1 MRRKEEMK
9 HKSASYLAAIG
20 LLMVLFALLIFG
32 SQRVSITTD
41 EMAYVAEGYAL
52 LAQGKEALWAASTN
66 MSPPLLNVIEAS
78 LVYMADPNLSVRQ
91 MAGWGVW
98 WRSFVADFA
107 FQVFRVERA
116 EIGWYRFDPPL
127 APSKYTPPASKIV
140 QSEMAARIPIM
151 LLTVLLGAIVF
162 RWGKDIWGPT
172 AGLLA
177 LFVLTFDPTLLAHG
191 RLSTTDVGLT
201 TFGTAAL
208 YMAWRWTARPSW
220 RRALG
225 TGALLGATLLVKS
238 SGVLWTTAA
247 GLVLIGNMACR
258 RDREEISRFL
268 IQGAAAAGLSL
279 LLIWACYGFTWGPV
293 KGLPISLPAPAYW
306 EAFQAQALRSSHWVF
321 ALGIRKLGHWWWYQ
335 PLAFL
340 IKNPLP
346 FLLSLVVGAIS
357 LSSRPFAPRQAFTLA
372 VFPILYAGASLKWG
386 VNIGYRYLLP
396 IHPLLYLLIAGGLSH
411 LIENKAHWQRW
422 LVGALLIWQAVE
434 TVSTYPNEIAYFN
447 QLVGGPRGGYR
458 YLSDSNVE
466 WGQSSH
472 VLYEYAREH
481 PDVQIKRPAYKLL
494 PSPGRYLVNATQLQ
508 GMNIDDPFAYEWFR
522 HREPVG
528 RVSDTLLLYDVPP
541 RELAWFAQCDIPAIP
556 LDEAAVLAGIG
567 PMNWREVEFDCRQ
580 AWLYPFGG
588 AQSGIYAL
596 HHDLTR
602 ERGMSLPS
610 LLRQPPALVDSFIG
624 RHLNRASLSFEHEI
638 SDAQS
643 PAFLLYDMPAAAP
656 VPPRTLAYPTV
667 AETAP
672 ASLSNSRPVSA
683 PLTLG
688 PLVFL
693 GATAYRDGDSL
704 DVETWW
710 QATSEPITRPLSIMA
725 HLLTAQGATLQVR
738 DGLGVSPQALQA
750 GDIVVQ
756 RHRFSRPPQGTAL
769 WLRTGAY
776 WLDTSKRLPITNA
789 PEADAIFIKLIQ

>member
-1 MRRKEEMK
+1 MK

-20 LLMVLFALLIFG
+20 LLLILFGLLTFG

-41 EMAYVAEGYAL
+41 EMAHVAAGYAI
-52 LAQGKEALWAASTN
+52 LAQGKEAHWVAPLHIT
-66 MSPPLLNVIEAS
+66 PPLLNIIEAS
-78 LVYMADPNLSVRQ
+78 LVYLTHPNLSLRQ
-91 MAGWGVW
+91 MSGWGIW

-127 APSKYTPPASKIV
+127 TAAKYTPPTFQPA
-140 QSEMAARIPIM
+140 QSEMIARIPIM

-162 RWGKDIWGPT
+162 RWGKDLWGPT

-191 RLSTTDVGLT
+191 RLSTTDAGLV
-201 TFGTAAL
+201 TFGTATL
-208 YMAWRWTARPSW
+208 YVAWRWTARPSW
-220 RRALG
+220 RWALA
-225 TGALLGATLLVKS
+225 TSTLLGATMLAKS
-238 SGVLWTTAA
+238 SGVLWAA
-247 GLVLIGNMACR
+247 AVGLMLIGNMACR

-268 IQGAAAAGLSL
+268 IQSAVAAGLSL
-279 LLIWACYGFTWGPV
+279 LLIWACYSFTWGPV

-306 EAFQAQALRSSHWVF
+306 EAFWAQALRDSHWVF
-321 ALGIRKLGHWWWYQ
+321 ALGMRKLGHWWWYQ

-346 FLLSLVVGAIS
+346 FLLSLVTSAITWF
-357 LSSRPFAPRQAFTLA
+357 SRPLAPRQAFTLA
-372 VFPILYAGASLKWG
+372 LFPVMYVGVSLKWG

-396 IHPLLYLLIAGGLSH
+396 VHPFLYLLIAGGLCY
-411 LIENKAHWQRW
+411 LIGSKVRWQRW
-422 LVGALLIWQAVE
+422 LVGALLIWQAIEVAS
-434 TVSTYPNEIAYFN
+434 VFPNEIDYFN
-447 QLVGGPRGGYR
+447 QLVGGPQGGYR

-472 VLYEYAREH
+472 ILYEYIRQH
-481 PDVQIKRPAYKLL
+481 PNVQIKRPTSQWL
-494 PSPGRYLVNATQLQ
+494 PPPGRYLVNATQLQ
-508 GMNIDDPFAYEWFR
+508 GMNIDAPFAYEWFR
-522 HREPVG
+522 HRKPVE
-528 RVSDTLLLYDVPP
+528 RVGDTLLLYDVPP
-541 RELAWFAQCDIPAIP
+541 SQATWLAQCDSPAPP
-556 LDEAAVLAGIG
+556 LDEVAVNNGLGQV
-567 PMNWREVEFDCRQ
+567 NWRQVEFDCRQ

-588 AQSGIYAL
+588 MQSGIYAL
-596 HHDLTR
+596 DHDLTR
-602 ERGMSLPS
+602 ERGLSLPS
-610 LLRQPPALVDSFIG
+610 MLRLPPAPVDSFIG

-656 VPPRTLAYPTV
+656 VPPFTLAYPAV

-672 ASLSNSRPVSA
+672 ASLANSRPVST
-683 PLTLG
+683 PLALS

-693 GATAYRDGDSL
+693 GASAYTEGDSL

-725 HLLTAQGATLQVR
+725 HLLTAQGATLQVQ
-738 DGLGVSPQALQA
+738 DGLGVSPDALQP
-750 GDIVVQ
+750 GDVLVQ
-756 RHRFSRPPQGTAL
+756 RHHFSRPPQGTVL

-776 WLDTSKRLPITNA
+776 WLDTPQRWPIANA
-789 PEADAIFIKLIQ
+789 PGADAIFIKLTQ